1 MDVYFAC
8 ISYRSWFVPLDTSVT
23 GLKYFHGSSL
33 QYSLLSTLLSCLAF
47 DIRTSEQ
54 DTLFNTH
61 RMAY

>member
-1 MDVYFAC
+1 MYFLEVGSCHWTPQSLDLGTFMALVY
-8 ISYRSWFVPLDTSVT
+8 ST
-23 GLKYFHGSSL
+23 
-33 QYSLLSTLLSCLAF
+33 YSLLSTLLSCLAF